1 MENLLP
7 VRVWIARRASSVSL
21 EKFAQTLR
29 ETFAPV
35 TVQLMSKLGLSH
47 YLPTLFPEIKPDGL
61 PDEVALVQYSS
72 REIYSDAKKTTAGR
86 LYALS
91 HGVLFEKIYSDF
103 PKLYT
108 GTELDTVTIKAAY
121 YYPDITPDWNKGEV
135 IVFACYWAT
144 AQVSDDWVKNLGL
157 PVISNLKEIQ
167 HWIVWSDGNLLLAWI
182 NVDGNSDNE
191 NFTNEL
197 TQAMGKLA
205 DNPQLIFAHKARDE
219 WVKQCAFEPSNGV
232 AFSLDET
239 LRVRW

>member
-1 MENLLP
+1 MDNFLP
-7 VRVWIARRASSVSL
+7 VRVWIAKRASSVAL
-21 EKFAQTLR
+21 DKFTQTLR

-35 TVQLMSKLGLSH
+35 TVQLMGKLGLSH

-61 PDEVALVQYSS
+61 PDEVALVQYTSK
-72 REIYSDAKKTTAGR
+72 EIYSDAKKTTAGR

-108 GTELDTVTIKAAY
+108 GTELVTSKAAY
-121 YYPDITPDWNKGEV
+121 YYPDTTPDWNKGGV
-135 IVFACYWAT
+135 VVFAYYWAT

-157 PVISNLKEIQ
+157 PVINSLKNIQ
-167 HWIVWSDGNLLLAWI
+167 HWIMWSDGNLLLAWV
-182 NVDGNSDNE
+182 NVENDSDIE
-191 NFTNEL
+191 NFADKL
-197 TQAMGKLA
+197 TQAMVNLA
-205 DNPQLIFAHKARDE
+205 GNPKLIFAHQARDE
-219 WVKQCAFEPSNGV
+219 WMKQSAFEQCSGM